1 MAVNLEV
8 CGQTDVGEVRLK
20 NEDAFIVADLTG
32 GALLGERQVGQFEI
46 KERGVLLAVSDGLG
60 GSQAGE
66 VASALVV
73 QSLRRSLAADSDEQ
87 PDALLEEATL
97 RANREVWQAAHH
109 PGQEKMGATLTAL
122 YIRAGVAHIAEV
134 GDSRAYLLRGG
145 TMRQVTRDQSYVQLL
160 VDAGALSP
168 EAARSSEQRNMILQ
182 AMGVG
187 PTVNVGLGRLELRQ
201 RDCFILCSDGL
212 TTKVDATEIRET
224 ILGSP
229 GLDVACARL
238 VGLANARGGEDN
250 ITVIVAGVSGD
261 LPPLAPR
268 ESLSDTFSVI
278 KQFDA
283 KPD

>member
-1 MAVNLEV
+1 MTIHLAV
-8 CGQTDVGEVRLK
+8 CGQTDVGEMRRN

-32 GALLGERQVGQFEI
+32 GDLLGEREVGQFEI

-60 GSQAGE
+60 GYQAGE

-73 QSLRRSLAADSDEQ
+73 ESLRRSLAAGSDRQ

-97 RANREVWQAAHH
+97 RANREVWKAAHH
-109 PGQEKMGATLTAL
+109 PGREKMGATLTAV
-122 YIRAGVAHIAEV
+122 YVRAGVAHIAEV

-168 EAARSSEQRNMILQ
+168 EAAQSSKQRNIILQ
-182 AMGVG
+182 AMGAE
-187 PTVNVGLGRLELRQ
+187 PTLKVALGRLELRQ
-201 RDCFILCSDGL
+201 RDGFILCSDGL
-212 TTKVDATEIRET
+212 TTKVNANEIRET
-224 ILGSP
+224 VLGSP
-229 GLDVACARL
+229 GMDVACARL

-250 ITVIVAGVSGD
+250 ITVIVASVGGD

-268 ESLSDTFSVI
+268 ERLSDTFSVI
-278 KQFDA
+278 KEFYA
-283 KPD
+283 KP

>member
-1 MAVNLEV
+1 MTINLEV
-8 CGQTDVGEVRLK
+8 CGQTDVGEVRVK

-32 GALLGERQVGQFEI
+32 GDLLGERHVGQFEI
-46 KERGVLLAVSDGLG
+46 KEQGVLLAVSDGVG
-60 GSQAGE
+60 GHKAGE

-73 QSLRRSLAADSDEQ
+73 ESLRRSLAAGSDEQ

-97 RANREVWQAAHH
+97 RANREVWQAAHY
-109 PGQEKMGATLTAL
+109 PGREKMGATLTAL

-145 TMRQVTRDQSYVQLL
+145 KMRQVTRDQSYVQWL
-160 VDAGALSP
+160 VDLGALSP
-168 EAARSSEQRNMILQ
+168 EAAQSSKQRNVILQ
-182 AMGVG
+182 AMGLE
-187 PTVNVGLGRLELRQ
+187 PTVNVALGRLELRQ

-212 TTKVDATEIRET
+212 TTKVGAVQIRET
-224 ILGSP
+224 VLGSP

-238 VGLANARGGEDN
+238 VALANARGGEDN
-250 ITVIVAGVSGD
+250 VTVIVAGVSGD

-278 KQFDA
+278 KEFDA
-283 KPD
+283 KSR